1 MRHVISALVM
11 NEPGVLAN
19 VAGMFAARGFNIDS
33 LVVGRTENPQLSRM
47 TIVVSADDNT
57 LDQVR
62 KQLAKLVPVVTVQ
75 DFKGTAYVERDL
87 LLCTVSVTPE
97 KRNQVIEIVNL
108 FRGKVVDVAPES
120 VMVELSGTEEKIER
134 CIELLKPYGIE
145 EMARTGVIAMA
156 RGMQVAK
163 EPVTGGAPGAA
174 VPSGGKRTR
183 SLNAPA
189 AAALPPS

>member
-47 TIVVSADDNT
+47 TIVVTGDDNT

-75 DFKGTAYVERDL
+75 DFMGTAYVERDL
-87 LLCTVSVTPE
+87 LLCTVRVSAE
-97 KRNQVIEIVNL
+97 NRNQVIEIVNL
-108 FRGKVVDVAPES
+108 FRGKVVDVAPDS
-120 VMVELSGTEEKIER
+120 LMVELSGTEEKIER
-134 CIELLKPYGIE
+134 LVELLKPYGIE
-145 EMARTGVIAMA
+145 EMARTGAIAMS
-156 RGMQVAK
+156 RGMQLAKDKAVA
-163 EPVTGGAPGAA
+163 GAPGG
-174 VPSGGKRTR
+174 PGKRTR
-183 SLNAPA
+183 SLNAPP